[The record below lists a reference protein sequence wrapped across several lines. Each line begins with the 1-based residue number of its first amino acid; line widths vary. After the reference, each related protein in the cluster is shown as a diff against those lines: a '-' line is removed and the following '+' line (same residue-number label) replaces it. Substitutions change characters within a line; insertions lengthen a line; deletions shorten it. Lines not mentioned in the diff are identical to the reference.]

1 MEKEKIKWL
10 EWSGNVE
17 EWGKIECPMLG
28 NEWVMT
34 YYSKGTPCYYSYT
47 APFMDESGDVCYYR
61 FDHDEG
67 CWDED
72 VMYTICQSEEYQESM
87 IFKM

>member
-28 NEWVMT
+28 MN
-34 YYSKGTPCYYSYT
+34 G
-47 APFMDESGDVCYYR
+47 
-61 FDHDEG
+61 
-67 CWDED
+67 
-72 VMYTICQSEEYQESM
+72 
-87 IFKM
+87 

>member
-28 NEWVMT
+28 NEWVMKKKK
-34 YYSKGTPCYYSYT
+34 KGTPCYYSYT

>member
-34 YYSKGTPCYYSYT
+34 YYPKGTPIILTLLLLLMKAETYAT
-47 APFMDESGDVCYYR
+47 TDLTMTKDAGR
-61 FDHDEG
+61 
-67 CWDED
+67 
-72 VMYTICQSEEYQESM
+72 
-87 IFKM
+87 KMLFIPYVKVKSIKRA

>member
-34 YYSKGTPCYYSYT
+34 YYPKGTPCYYSYT
-47 APFMDESGDVCYYR
+47 APFIDES
-61 FDHDEG
+61 
-67 CWDED
+67 
-72 VMYTICQSEEYQESM
+72 
-87 IFKM
+87 